1 MPFAQLYD
9 PPPSFSTCFRA
20 VAVNDDFSKQSKSEA
35 KEEAAKNQPLSE
47 RDLSQFDAS
56 ADIKKIRGTWPGD
69 ESIDD
74 ILDALD

>member
-1 MPFAQLYD
+1 MKGDLP
-9 PPPSFSTCFRA
+9 
-20 VAVNDDFSKQSKSEA
+20 KQSTTDIE
-35 KEEAAKNQPLSE
+35 EEAAEKQPLGE
-47 RDLSQFDAS
+47 QDLSQFDAG

>member
-1 MPFAQLYD
+1 
-9 PPPSFSTCFRA
+9 
-20 VAVNDDFSKQSKSEA
+20 VNDDISKQSTSETR
-35 KEEAAKNQPLSE
+35 EEAAENQPLSE
-47 RDLSQFDAS
+47 RDLLQFDAS

>member
-1 MPFAQLYD
+1 MKNDLSEQ
-9 PPPSFSTCFRA
+9 STTDIEGE
-20 VAVNDDFSKQSKSEA
+20 VAER
-35 KEEAAKNQPLSE
+35 QPLSE
-47 RDLSQFDAS
+47 QDLSQFDAG

>member
-1 MPFAQLYD
+1 
-9 PPPSFSTCFRA
+9 
-20 VAVNDDFSKQSKSEA
+20 VNDDFPKQSTSET
-35 KEEAAKNQPLSE
+35 EDEAAKNQPLSE
-47 RDLSQFDAS
+47 QDLSQFDAS